1 MVIQRLQTLYLILA
15 IVMVSVFFYVP
26 FGYTTVADV
35 TDGVSVLEPLRAG
48 QFTGLVIPM
57 ALTLALMVVAI
68 FMFKKMPMQKLMVL
82 VSALLTVVSMG
93 VVVYVMVSGFSDT
106 NPQVTMTS
114 VWGGGGL
121 LLVGALIAQ
130 LAAYNGISS
139 DQRLLRSYDRLR

>member
-35 TDGVSVLEPLRAG
+35 ADGVSVLEPLRAG

-82 VSALLTVVSMG
+82 VSALLTIVSMG

>member
-35 TDGVSVLEPLRAG
+35 ADGVSVLEPLRAG
-48 QFTGLVIPM
+48 QFTGLVIPL
-57 ALTLALMVVAI
+57 ALTLVLMVVAI

>member
-35 TDGVSVLEPLRAG
+35 ADGVSVLEPLRAG
-48 QFTGLVIPM
+48 QFTGLVVPM

>member
-35 TDGVSVLEPLRAG
+35 ADGVSVLEPLRAG
-48 QFTGLVIPM
+48 QFTGLVIPL

-106 NPQVTMTS
+106 NPQVTMSS

>member
-1 MVIQRLQTLYLILA
+1 MVIQRLQTLYLVLA
-15 IVMVSVFFYVP
+15 IVLVSVFFYVP

-35 TDGVSVLEPLRAG
+35 ADGVSVLEPLRAG
-48 QFTGLVIPM
+48 QFTGLVVPM
-57 ALTLALMVVAI
+57 ALTLVLMAVAI
-68 FMFKKMPMQKLMVL
+68 FMFKKMATQKLMVL

-106 NPQVTMTS
+106 NTQVTMTS

-130 LAAYNGISS
+130 MAAYNGISS

>member
-1 MVIQRLQTLYLILA
+1 M
-15 IVMVSVFFYVP
+15 FFYVP

-35 TDGVSVLEPLRAG
+35 ADGVSVLEPLRAG

>member
-35 TDGVSVLEPLRAG
+35 ADGVSVLEPLRAG